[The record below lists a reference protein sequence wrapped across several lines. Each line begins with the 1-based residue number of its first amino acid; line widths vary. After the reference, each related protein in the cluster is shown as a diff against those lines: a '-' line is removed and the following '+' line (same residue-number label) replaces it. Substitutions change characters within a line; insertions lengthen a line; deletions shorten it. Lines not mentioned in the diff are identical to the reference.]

1 MYLDLMWIFNKKK
14 FDEVDKQYEGFVYLI
29 TNLENGMKYVGKK
42 HFWERRKNSKTGRR
56 QTKESDWRKYFG
68 SCDQLKED
76 VKELGEDKF
85 KREILY
91 LCPHKKSMSY
101 YETYEQFKR
110 NVLMDETYYNTNI
123 EGKFYTSEVE
133 RIYNL
138 VTESTDQQEKEPH

>member
-1 MYLDLMWIFNKKK
+1 VWHFNEKE

-29 TNLENGMKYVGKK
+29 TNLDNGMKYIGKK
-42 HFWERRKNSKTGRR
+42 HFWERRKNPKTGRR
-56 QTKESDWRKYFG
+56 QTKESDWRNYFG

-76 VKELGEDKF
+76 VKKLGKDKF

-110 NVLMDETYYNTNI
+110 NVLLDETYYNTNI
-123 EGKFYTSEVE
+123 EGKFYSSEVE
-133 RIYNL
+133 RIYGL
-138 VTESTDQQEKEPH
+138 VIEAQNPPEKEPH